1 MILLFYLNSNPN
13 ISQIKLRLIWILCDS
28 IHVFL
33 MSGLWYIDPNFDLLS
48 NNYME
53 SITEYRRNKI
63 AQLIASR
70 ENIKVGELAK
80 VFKVSTETIRKDLI
94 YLDKQGVIKK
104 SHGGAIIN
112 ENTLRISVEKPL
124 SIKELE
130 NTENKKAI
138 ANYALSLI
146 PDNASFFLDSGT
158 TNYFLAKLLAH
169 KKNMN
174 IFTNSVPVV
183 NILAE
188 SDNNIYVLG
197 GKLKEQSHCIVG
209 NWTLQI
215 LENIQPELAFLGS
228 DAFKN
233 TSGPCTASFEESG
246 IKSKI
251 VEKADKVIILA
262 DSSKFNNSG
271 LFTFCDWSQIDL
283 LITDKNAD
291 KKAIKLLKKQ
301 TEVIMV

>member
-1 MILLFYLNSNPN
+1 
-13 ISQIKLRLIWILCDS
+13 
-28 IHVFL
+28 
-33 MSGLWYIDPNFDLLS
+33 
-48 NNYME
+48 ME

-94 YLDKQGVIKK
+94 FLDKKGIIKK

-112 ENTLRISVEKPL
+112 EQSLRMSVEKPL

-130 NTENKKAI
+130 NSENKKAI

-146 PDNASFFLDSGT
+146 PDNASFFIDSGT
-158 TNYFLAKLLAH
+158 TNYFLAKLLAN

-174 IFTNSVPVV
+174 IFTNSIPVV
-183 NILAE
+183 NMLSE
-188 SDNNIYVLG
+188 SDNNIYILG
-197 GKLKEQSHCIVG
+197 GRLKEQSHCIVG

-215 LENIQPELAFLGS
+215 IDSIQPELAFLGS

-233 TSGPCTASFEESG
+233 TTGPCTASFEESG

-251 VEKADKVIILA
+251 VEKADKVIVLA
-262 DSSKFNNSG
+262 DSSKFNHSG
-271 LFTFCDWSQIDL
+271 LFTFSDWSKIDL
-283 LITDKNAD
+283 LITDKNANRKD
-291 KKAIKLLKKQ
+291 IKRLQKFTQ
-301 TEVIMV
+301 VIEV